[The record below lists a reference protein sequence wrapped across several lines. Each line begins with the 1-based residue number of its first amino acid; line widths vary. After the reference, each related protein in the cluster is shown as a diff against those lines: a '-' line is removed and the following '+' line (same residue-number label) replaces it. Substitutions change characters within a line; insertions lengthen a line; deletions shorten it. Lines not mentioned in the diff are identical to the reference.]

1 MEGTPKWAREVVMM
15 SRAPAEM
22 AGTTSG
28 RVILRM
34 TVICLAPAMRAHS
47 SRVGSIRS
55 KAETTC
61 MKTKG
66 K

>member
-1 MEGTPKWAREVVMM
+1 MEGTPKWAREVVRI
-15 SRAPAEM
+15 SSAPAEM

-34 TVICLAPAMRAHS
+34 TVICLAPAMLAHS

-55 KAETTC
+55 RALTTC
-61 MKTKG
+61 IKTKG